1 MESNSETISKLKL
14 IGKLQNGDKLNTK
27 YVFIQKDGF
36 LTRISRWLYYLDN
49 RQNTINFVRN
59 TIYSTFSMI
68 MTLKK
73 SNKRYDNLILL
84 NIVEDLEQAKGGM
97 VNLKNTYADDIK
109 FCCDIETLLESV
121 EVELT
126 KHRPNE
132 EEEVDLSH
140 PDIIQNHGIPTSTIG
155 INQNAVNNNLVTKN
169 NVEFK

>member
-27 YVFIQKDGF
+27 YVFIQKDGLF
-36 LTRISRWLYYLDN
+36 TRLSRWLYWVDN
-49 RQNTINFVRN
+49 RVNTINFVRN

-73 SNKRYDNLILL
+73 TNKRYDNLILL

-126 KHRPNE
+126 KHRPS
-132 EEEVDLSH
+132 EEVDLDH
-140 PDIIQNHGIPTSTIG
+140 PDIIEAHGVPTSTIG
-155 INQNAVNNNLVTKN
+155 INQHAVTNNSGNG
-169 NVEFK
+169 FK

>member
-27 YVFIQKDGF
+27 YVFIQKDGLF
-36 LTRISRWLYYLDN
+36 TRLSRWLYWVDN
-49 RQNTINFVRN
+49 RVNTINFVRN

-73 SNKRYDNLILL
+73 TNKRYDNLILL

-126 KHRPNE
+126 KHRPS
-132 EEEVDLSH
+132 EEEVDLDH
-140 PDIIQNHGIPTSTIG
+140 PDIIQTHGVPTSTIG
-155 INQNAVNNNLVTKN
+155 INQHAMTKN
-169 NVEFK
+169 SVNGFK

>member
-27 YVFIQKDGF
+27 YIFIQKDGF
-36 LTRISRWLYYLDN
+36 LTRLSRWLYWQDN

-59 TIYSTFSMI
+59 TIYSTFTLI
-68 MTLKK
+68 ITLKK

-84 NIVEDLEQAKGGM
+84 NIVEDLESAKLGM

-109 FCCDIETLLESV
+109 FCCDLETLLESV

-126 KHRPNE
+126 KHRP
-132 EEEVDLSH
+132 EEVDLTH
-140 PDIIQNHGIPTSTIG
+140 PDLIQDNGVPISKMG
-155 INQNAVNNNLVTKN
+155 INLNAVNNNSIG
-169 NVEFK
+169 FK

>member
-36 LTRISRWLYYLDN
+36 LTRLSRWLYWVDN
-49 RQNTINFVRN
+49 RVNTINFVRN
-59 TIYSTFSMI
+59 TLYSTFTLI
-68 MTLKK
+68 TTLKK
-73 SNKRYDNLILL
+73 TNRRYDNLILL
-84 NIVEDLEQAKGGM
+84 NIVEDLESAKLGM

-132 EEEVDLSH
+132 EDVDLAH
-140 PDIIQNHGIPTSTIG
+140 PDIIQTHGVPTSTIG
-155 INQNAVNNNLVTKN
+155 VNQHAVNQNTLNG
-169 NVEFK
+169 FK

>member
-36 LTRISRWLYYLDN
+36 LTRLSRWLYWQDN

-59 TIYSTFSMI
+59 TIYSTFTLI
-68 MTLKK
+68 TTLKK
-73 SNKRYDNLILL
+73 SNKRYENLILL
-84 NIVEDLEQAKGGM
+84 NIVEDLEQAKQGM

-109 FCCDIETLLESV
+109 FCCDLETLLEAV

-126 KHRPNE
+126 KHRPE
-132 EEEVDLSH
+132 EDDLDLTH
-140 PDIIQNHGIPTSTIG
+140 PDLIQNHGVPTTTMTK
-155 INQNAVNNNLVTKN
+155 NQNAINNNN
-169 NVEFK
+169 NGFK